1 MVSLDELIESSK
13 LLEKE
18 KDQQKINLNMKIPKM
33 NPLSNIGKNLKND
46 NNIPTVEENAKEE

>member
-1 MVSLDELIESSK
+1 MDELIESSK

-33 NPLSNIGKNLKND
+33 NPLSNIGKNSKNE
-46 NNIPTVEENAKEE
+46 NNIQTVEENIKEE

>member
-1 MVSLDELIESSK
+1 MDELIESAK

-33 NPLSNIGKNLKND
+33 NPLSNIGKNLKNEK
-46 NNIPTVEENAKEE
+46 NIPTVEENTKEE

>member
-1 MVSLDELIESSK
+1 
-13 LLEKE
+13 
-18 KDQQKINLNMKIPKM
+18 MKIPKM